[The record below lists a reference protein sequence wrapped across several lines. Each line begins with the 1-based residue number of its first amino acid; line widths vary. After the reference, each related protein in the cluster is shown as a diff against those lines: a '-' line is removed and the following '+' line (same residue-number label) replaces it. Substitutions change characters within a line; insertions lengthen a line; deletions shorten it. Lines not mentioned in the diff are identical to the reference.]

1 MKNTEI
7 VLRTYDCTGCN
18 RIVDHRR
25 KHCAVKHLCSRLT
38 EIYEA
43 ILGE

>member
-18 RIVDHRR
+18 RIIDHRR
-25 KHCAVKHLCSRLT
+25 KHCAVKHPRNHLA